1 MHCARSTT
9 KMAAYTS
16 SRERNEYGLFLFF
29 DNLRI
34 LLSTVSSF
42 EEAERCNN
50 LTFEDV
56 DQAADRLRTAAETIQ
71 LLTADIGN
79 NEDFTDVASIL
90 NLSLIKVRNLIDQLQ
105 KYRNEVLDFFGERAY
120 SSSSDSSR
128 NGPGRPPYVIE
139 EEQIRFLR
147 EMHFSWKKISD
158 LLGVSESTL
167 RRRRLMYGVTDQEE
181 LRWTQITD
189 SDLENIVKEIQE
201 LTPNI
206 GQARLVGALRSR
218 GLNIPRRRVRNCLR
232 TLDPVGTVLRWRS
245 TIYRRKYNV
254 PTPNALWHID
264 SNHKLIRWRLITH
277 VCVDGYSR
285 IIIYAHCCNNN
296 KADTVLE
303 QFIRGVN
310 SYGLP
315 SRVRSDYGMENFKV
329 AEFMLEQ
336 RGVDRGSII
345 TGSSVHNC
353 RVERSHRDIYSGV
366 LCFFARTFSRLED
379 NELLDPLNE
388 LHLFALH
395 YTFIPRI
402 NKCLQ
407 EFKSQWEN
415 HPLSSEGNLSPTQLY
430 TAGMLENEHSGYAAV
445 ESVFDACNRHDYGFD
460 PSAPVPLEEEDYQVV
475 VPDTSVPLSD
485 QQIAFLENHC
495 NPLQENDKSG
505 ENTYLCCLRILCSLI
520 SQDIYIN

>member
-1 MHCARSTT
+1 M
-9 KMAAYTS
+9 
-16 SRERNEYGLFLFF
+16 
-29 DNLRI
+29 
-34 LLSTVSSF
+34 
-42 EEAERCNN
+42 
-50 LTFEDV
+50 
-56 DQAADRLRTAAETIQ
+56 
-71 LLTADIGN
+71 
-79 NEDFTDVASIL
+79 
-90 NLSLIKVRNLIDQLQ
+90 
-105 KYRNEVLDFFGERAY
+105 LDFFGERAY
-120 SSSSDSSR
+120 SSSPDSSR

-167 RRRRLMYGVTDQEE
+167 RRRRLIYGVTDQEE

-189 SDLENIVKEIQE
+189 SDLENIVKEIQD

-206 GQARLVGALRSR
+206 GQANLL
-218 GLNIPRRRVRNCLR
+218 
-232 TLDPVGTVLRWRS
+232 
-245 TIYRRKYNV
+245 
-254 PTPNALWHID
+254 
-264 SNHKLIRWRLITH
+264 
-277 VCVDGYSR
+277 
-285 IIIYAHCCNNN
+285 
-296 KADTVLE
+296 
-303 QFIRGVN
+303 GVN

-315 SRVRSDYGMENFKV
+315 SRVRSDYGMENFKE

-353 RVERSHRDIYSGV
+353 SVERSHRDIYSGV

-430 TAGMLENEHSGYAAV
+430 TARMLENEHSGYATV
-445 ESVFDACNRHDYGFD
+445 
-460 PSAPVPLEEEDYQVV
+460 
-475 VPDTSVPLSD
+475 
-485 QQIAFLENHC
+485 
-495 NPLQENDKSG
+495 
-505 ENTYLCCLRILCSLI
+505 
-520 SQDIYIN
+520 

>member
-1 MHCARSTT
+1 M
-9 KMAAYTS
+9 
-16 SRERNEYGLFLFF
+16 
-29 DNLRI
+29 
-34 LLSTVSSF
+34 SF
-42 EEAERCNN
+42 E
-50 LTFEDV
+50 DI

-71 LLTADIGN
+71 LLTSDIGN
-79 NEDFTDVASIL
+79 NEDFTDVASVL
-90 NLSLIKVRNLIDQLQ
+90 NLTLTEVMNLIDQLQ
-105 KYRNEVLDFFGERAY
+105 QYKNEMSDFFGERAY
-120 SSSSDSSR
+120 RSLPDSRR
-128 NGPGRPPYVIE
+128 NGPGRPHYVIE

-167 RRRRLMYGVTDQEE
+167 RRRRLMYGMTDQEE
-181 LRWTQITD
+181 SSWTQISD

-218 GLNIPRRRVRNCLR
+218 GLNIPRWRVRNCLQ

-245 TIYRRKYNV
+245 AIYRRKYNV

-303 QFIRGVN
+303 QFIGGVN
-310 SYGLP
+310 TYGLP

-353 RVERSHRDIYSGV
+353 RVERAHRDIYSGV
-366 LCFFARTFSRLED
+366 LCFFARTFARLED
-379 NELLDPLNE
+379 SGLLDPLNE

-395 YTFIPRI
+395 HTFIPRI
-402 NKCLQ
+402 NTCLQ
-407 EFKSQWEN
+407 EFKSQWN
-415 HPLSSEGNLSPTQLY
+415 YHPLSSEGNLSPIQLY

-445 ESVFDACNRHDYGFD
+445 ESVFDASSMLDYGFD
-460 PSAPVPLEEEDYQVV
+460 PSGPFPLEEEDYQVA
-475 VPDTSVPLSD
+475 VPDTNVTLSG
-485 QQIAFLENHC
+485 QQMAFLENHC
-495 NPLQENDKSG
+495 NPLQEDDRSG
-505 ENTYLCCLRILCSLI
+505 ESSYLDCLRILYSLI
-520 SQDIYIN
+520 SQDTD

>member
-1 MHCARSTT
+1 
-9 KMAAYTS
+9 MAAYTS

-29 DNLRI
+29 DNLKI

-105 KYRNEVLDFFGERAY
+105 QYRNEVLDFFGERAY

-139 EEQIRFLR
+139 EE
-147 EMHFSWKKISD
+147 
-158 LLGVSESTL
+158 
-167 RRRRLMYGVTDQEE
+167 
-181 LRWTQITD
+181 
-189 SDLENIVKEIQE
+189 

-218 GLNIPRRRVRNCLR
+218 GLYIQRRRVRNCLR

-353 RVERSHRDIYSGV
+353 CVERSHRDIYLGV

-520 SQDIYIN
+520 SQDIYVN